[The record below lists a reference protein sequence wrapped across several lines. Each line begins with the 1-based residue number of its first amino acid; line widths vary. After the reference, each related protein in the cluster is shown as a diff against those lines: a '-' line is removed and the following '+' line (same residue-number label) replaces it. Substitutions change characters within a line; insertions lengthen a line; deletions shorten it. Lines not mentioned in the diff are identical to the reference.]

1 MLLSFIWLII
11 FNIIYSEQTFIKVGL
26 AFPFKD
32 AFWSDYEEKFRNISI
47 EFQRNNT
54 TFEFISRY
62 SEQSISI
69 QQADVEFLLSQ
80 KINVLIIVPQD
91 AKASKNIKKY
101 CDLVNIKIIA
111 FNRII
116 SDVPIDAYVAPNFT
130 KVGELQAEFII
141 QNKNNT
147 TSNNLLIMKGP
158 ESDKNSILYFN
169 GSFNYI
175 KDKDKEDYFNII
187 ILELDKWDKE
197 EAKEKCRKYIDD
209 NIGSIIAANDDIG
222 KSCIEVLNPNNN
234 KTIFMSGHDNASEEV
249 KELFK
254 LMEDNF
260 MTVDMNQD
268 LSVYEAL
275 KVAKNIGVNMPINFN
290 NVILNGNYEVP
301 YILVEVKNYTYD
313 DYLKNQNSQ
322 NNKIKL
328 DL

>member
-47 EFQRNNT
+47 EFQRNKT

-130 KVGELQAEFII
+130 RVGELQAEFLF
-141 QNKNNT
+141 NK
-147 TSNNLLIMKGP
+147 SNEINGIKNLLIMKGP
-158 ESDKNSILYFN
+158 ESDKNSNLYYIGSLDFLQKN
-169 GSFNYI
+169 GNP
-175 KDKDKEDYFNII
+175 FNIKT
-187 ILELDKWDKE
+187 LELDKWDKE

-222 KSCIEVLNPNNN
+222 KSCIEVLNPNYN

-254 LMEDNF
+254 LMGKNF

-275 KVAKNIGVNMPINFN
+275 KVAENIGVNKPINFN

>member
-209 NIGSIIAANDDIG
+209 NISSIIAANDDIG
-222 KSCIEVLNPNNN
+222 KSCIEVLNPNYN

-254 LMEDNF
+254 LMGKNF

-275 KVAKNIGVNMPINFN
+275 NVAKNIGVNKPINFN

>member
-69 QQADVEFLLSQ
+69 QQADVEYLLSQ
-80 KINVLIIVPQD
+80 KINVLVIVPHD
-91 AKASKNIKKY
+91 AKASKTIKKY
-101 CDLVNIKIIA
+101 CDLANIKIIA

-116 SDVPIDAYVAPNFT
+116 SDVEIDAYVSPNLIRA
-130 KVGELQAEFII
+130 GELQAEFIVK
-141 QNKNNT
+141 NYNNT
-147 TSNNLLIMKGP
+147 TTKNLLLMRGP
-158 ESDKNSILYFN
+158 DSDKNSMLFYN
-169 GSFNYI
+169 GSINYL
-175 KDKDKEDYFNII
+175 KNSNLDFNITY
-187 ILELDKWDKE
+187 LNLTKWDKY
-197 EAKEKCRKYIDD
+197 EAADFCKSIREK
-209 NIGSIIAANDDIG
+209 NITISFIIAGNDDIG

-301 YILVEVKNYTYD
+301 YILVEVKNYTYN
-313 DYLKNQNSQ
+313 DYLENLNSQ